1 MSLND
6 SEELSSSPSEEEEDE
21 EEEESSDEDAE
32 KEDEE
37 EEEEDGEEEAEDSGS
52 EVEII
57 EEVQGNGRLPPLQ
70 PTPVFVH
77 PADTHFLPSLSEPE
91 AAGLSLMPPGAEV
104 RTLDYCSS
112 FRVDTRFLWSSLF
125 FCLYQKQ

>member
-1 MSLND
+1 M
-6 SEELSSSPSEEEEDE
+6 SEEEEDE
-21 EEEESSDEDAE
+21 EEEESDEDAE

-37 EEEEDGEEEAEDSGS
+37 EEEEEEDSGS

-77 PADTHFLPSLSEPE
+77 QADTHFLPSLSEQE
-91 AAGLSLMPPGAEV
+91 AAGLSLMPPVAEV
-104 RTLDYCSS
+104 RT
-112 FRVDTRFLWSSLF
+112 
-125 FCLYQKQ
+125 